1 MNKISS
7 IFGMVLLCFS
17 LCGGT
22 APDNWLSDHQRAKSL
37 AKSRKL
43 PAMILFVGTG
53 CKNSAEYT
61 RQLVDSPEI
70 SALIASN
77 FVPLYVEL
85 PPGANWSADFKQQ
98 LQTTYPFLKLE
109 YGIALPALY
118 FTDSDFNDLKVREPR
133 ATVSSFAK
141 AAIQSREA
149 LAQRPSPALVQNA
162 PAMPNVAAEAKEKSK
177 PALTPRMQMREAD
190 RQKRA
195 NTDPSG
201 DPPIGWFT
209 DPEKARE
216 FAESRKLPIMWL
228 FSGTDW
234 CPPCKNL
241 RKKVLDTPAIQEL
254 VVERCV
260 AIYIHVP
267 RGGWNEVRRKYP
279 FWKGRG
285 VPSFVFTDAKFKVI
299 RSAPTRVGR
308 SLEGFTEAIR
318 IATAGLK

>member
-7 IFGMVLLCFS
+7 IFSIALVCFS

-22 APDNWLSDHQRAKSL
+22 TPGNWLSNHQRAKSL
-37 AKSRKL
+37 AKSRNL
-43 PAMILFVGTG
+43 PIMVLFVGAG
-53 CKNSAEYT
+53 CKNSADYT
-61 RQLVDSPEI
+61 QKLVNSPEI
-70 SALIASN
+70 SALIAGN
-77 FVPLYVEL
+77 VVPLYVEL
-85 PPGANWSADFKQQ
+85 PPGGSWSADFKQQ

-133 ATVSSFAK
+133 ATASGFAK
-141 AAIQSREA
+141 AVSQSREA
-149 LAQRPSPALVQNA
+149 LAQRPAPALMQNV
-162 PAMPNVAAEAKEKSK
+162 PTMHSVTAESRK
-177 PALTPRMQMREAD
+177 PALTSRMQMREAN

-201 DPPIGWFT
+201 DPPVGWFT

-234 CPPCKNL
+234 CGPCKNL
-241 RKKVLDTPAIQEL
+241 RQKVLDTPALQQL
-254 VVERCV
+254 VVEQCV
-260 AIYIHVP
+260 ALYIHVP

-279 FWKGRG
+279 FWKARG
-285 VPSFVFTDAKFKVI
+285 VPSFVFTDDKFKVI
-299 RSAPTRVGR
+299 PSTPTYIKR

-318 IATAGLK
+318 KAAAKLK

>member
-7 IFGMVLLCFS
+7 IFGIALVCFS

-22 APDNWLSDHQRAKSL
+22 VPGNWLSNHQRAKSL
-37 AKSRKL
+37 AKSRNL
-43 PAMILFVGTG
+43 PIMILFAGTG
-53 CKNSAEYT
+53 CKNSADYT
-61 RQLVDSPEI
+61 GKLVNSPEI
-70 SALIASN
+70 SALIAGN

-85 PPGANWSADFKQQ
+85 PPGGSWSEDFKKQ
-98 LQTTYPFLKLE
+98 LQATYPFLKLE

-133 ATVSSFAK
+133 ATVSGFAQ
-141 AAIQSREA
+141 AARQSREA
-149 LAQRPSPALVQNA
+149 LAQRPA
-162 PAMPNVAAEAKEKSK
+162 PPPMPSVSAEAKEVVK
-177 PALTPRMQMREAD
+177 PALTARDQIREAN

-241 RKKVLDTPAIQEL
+241 RKKVLDTPALQQL

-260 AIYIHVP
+260 ALYIHVP

-279 FWKGRG
+279 FWKSRG

-299 RSAPTRVGR
+299 RSTPTYIKR

-318 IATAGLK
+318 IATARLK

>member
-7 IFGMVLLCFS
+7 IFGVALLCFS

-22 APDNWLSDHQRAKSL
+22 TPENWLRDHQRAKSL
-37 AKSRKL
+37 AKNRNL
-43 PAMILFVGTG
+43 PVMILFVGTG

-61 RQLVDSPEI
+61 EKLVNSPEI
-70 SALIASN
+70 SALIAGN

-85 PPGANWSADFKQQ
+85 PQGGNWSADFKQQ
-98 LQTTYPFLKLE
+98 LQATYPFLKLE
-109 YGIALPALY
+109 YGIALPAIY

-133 ATVSSFAK
+133 ATVSGFAK
-141 AAIQSREA
+141 AARQSREA
-149 LAQRPSPALVQNA
+149 LVQHPVT

-177 PALTPRMQMREAD
+177 PALTLRMQMREAN

-195 NTDPSG
+195 NSDPRS

-234 CPPCKNL
+234 CPPCRNL
-241 RKKVLDTPAIQEL
+241 RKKVLDTPAVQEL

-260 AIYIHVP
+260 ALYIHVP
-267 RGGWNEVRRKYP
+267 RGDWSEIRRKYP
-279 FWKGRG
+279 FWKRRG

-308 SLEGFTEAIR
+308 SLEGFTDAIR
-318 IATAGLK
+318 KAAAGLK